1 MASCSE
7 QFLKVS
13 LNSVQR
19 SKRSS
24 GLEIGTNERTNERTD
39 IRITI
44 YPPNFVCG
52 GYNKTELKVYLLLWL
67 EMWLNILFCL
77 LY

>member
-24 GLEIGTNERTNERTD
+24 GLEIGTD
-39 IRITI
+39 GHKDHYI
-44 YPPNFVCG
+44 PLKLVCG
-52 GYNKTELKVYLLLWL
+52 GYKNVQFCPGPNLSMLILLRKR
-67 EMWLNILFCL
+67 MQ
-77 LY
+77 